1 MRRGETIA
9 RVWFG
14 TRVRPGSHLTMS
26 AMFETEQWT
35 LSPLWLFAGRAQTEP
50 GNTLQSRQ
58 LPAVSTQVQ
67 APSLW
72 TYLQRRTD
80 NRPVAACQLKASAS
94 RRVAKT
100 PDSGAVTRS
109 QPLADLVRRIRVCFD
124 FSVRR
129 DLRRAIA
136 GFSGQKS
143 ALVRITVLSMEHAGS
158 LESTK
163 KTCSITR

>member
-80 NRPVAACQLKASAS
+80 NRPVAACQLTASAS

-129 DLRRAIA
+129 DLRRNPTENRAIA

-143 ALVRITVLSMEHAGS
+143 ALVRRTVLSIWQSFLHFLKS
-158 LESTK
+158 
-163 KTCSITR
+163 